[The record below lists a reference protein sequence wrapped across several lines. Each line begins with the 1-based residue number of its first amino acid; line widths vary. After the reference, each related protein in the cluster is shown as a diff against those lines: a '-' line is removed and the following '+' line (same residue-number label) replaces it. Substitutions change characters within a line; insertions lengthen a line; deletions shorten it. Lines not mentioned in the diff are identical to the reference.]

1 MKAHFKHQ
9 QKKVVYLHSDKEGTR
24 KSPLFS
30 YVSMENI
37 ELLKEKMEL
46 LVNNTIADSPDH
58 FLVEVKLLP
67 KKKIQVFV
75 DSETGIKIEKCAQIS
90 RALEKVLDEEKWF
103 GDDYNLE
110 VSSPGMD
117 SPLKV
122 LRQYKRRI
130 GREVEVLLNSGVK
143 HEGVLKDANEQGLTI
158 EKTIKLNKKES
169 VTETHKFLFA
179 EIKHTKLILNF

>member
-1 MKAHFKHQ
+1 
-9 QKKVVYLHSDKEGTR
+9 
-24 KSPLFS
+24 
-30 YVSMENI
+30 MENT
-37 ELLKEKMEL
+37 ELLKEKMES
-46 LVNNTIADSPDH
+46 LVNGIIADSPDH

-75 DSETGIKIEKCAQIS
+75 DAETGIKIEKCVQIS

-122 LRQYKRRI
+122 LRQFKRRI

-143 HEGVLKDANEQGLTI
+143 HEGVLKEANELSLTL

-169 VTETHKFLFA
+169 VTETHEFLFSD
-179 EIKHTKLILNF
+179 IKHTKLILNF